1 MNTDDLW
8 NVRDEIICELATASM
23 KLDRLYVEMC
33 EDSPYEMP
41 DNDEIRSR
49 ILSAMNALA
58 RLETHVNELGT
69 EIRRL
74 ESC

>member
-1 MNTDDLW
+1 MNTDKLW

-23 KLDRLYVEMC
+23 KLDRLHVELC
-33 EDSPYEMP
+33 DESPYEVP
-41 DNDEIRSR
+41 SIDEIRVR

-58 RLETHVNELGT
+58 RLETHVNEFGT
-69 EIRRL
+69 EIKKL